1 MLTMHEHK
9 CSNRRNVISAMFVLV
24 GMMLLLVSAM
34 TEKALAMIF
43 AVAKTPICCFSSI
56 KYHMYEGRFF
66 IPPLFPNR
74 DEIEWVTI
82 GSASPFS
89 GGNERGYIADVG
101 PHHIP
106 VSFHFSNPA
115 RGPHTCGVDPPFRGT
130 CTITQGVRASAS
142 YHVTYLSSLPPSD
155 VNGRDVNGSSHGDNG
170 RNTS

>member
-1 MLTMHEHK
+1 MHEHK
-9 CSNRRNVISAMFVLV
+9 CSNKRNVLSVMFVLV
-24 GMMLLLVSAM
+24 GMMLFLVPAT

-43 AVAKTPICCFSSI
+43 AVAETPICCFSSI
-56 KYHMYEGRFF
+56 KYHMYEGRFL

-82 GSASPFS
+82 GSASPFG
-89 GGNERGYIADVG
+89 GGNERGYVVADVG

-106 VSFHFSNPA
+106 ISFHFFNPA
-115 RGPHTCGVDPPFRGT
+115 RGPNTCGVDPPFRGT

-155 VNGRDVNGSSHGDNG
+155 VNGSNQGDNS